1 MILTAVNT
9 LIIQND
15 VFINEIVNCR
25 KIDCVRHGFLFYIEL
40 FKVIKSTHKVINV
53 NRSAIGVWER
63 FILKK
68 LYPQRK
74 KVLLVT
80 TSEYDCLTGVLC
92 G

>member
-53 NRSAIGVWER
+53 NRSAPTYNWGLGTI
-63 FILKK
+63 
-68 LYPQRK
+68 Y
-74 KVLLVT
+74 T
-80 TSEYDCLTGVLC
+80 
-92 G
+92 

>member
-40 FKVIKSTHKVINV
+40 FKVIKSTHK
-53 NRSAIGVWER
+53 
-63 FILKK
+63 
-68 LYPQRK
+68 
-74 KVLLVT
+74 
-80 TSEYDCLTGVLC
+80 D
-92 G
+92 